1 MLAGTALVSQRR
13 RTCEYAEAIREH
25 LCVPDTSKLHT
36 MKPTDNGGYGYST
49 KPSPYADCPECD
61 GLGIIR
67 VHYADTSTIP
77 NVSHSLFAGVEKT
90 QHGIK
95 MKMYDQMAA
104 LNSIAKHLGFFAK
117 YNNRTVDEPDALT
130 ELLASLQRNSSK
142 MPINSPARE
151 IRNNADDD
159 V

>member
-1 MLAGTALVSQRR
+1 MSDKSN
-13 RTCEYAEAIREH
+13 
-25 LCVPDTSKLHT
+25 PHT
-36 MKPTDNGGYGYST
+36 MKPTDDGGYGYST
-49 KPSPYADCPECD
+49 KLSPNADCPECD

-77 NVSHSLFAGVEKT
+77 NVSLSLFAGVEKSR
-90 QHGIK
+90 HGIK
-95 MKMYDQMAA
+95 IKMHNQMVA
-104 LNSIAKHLGFFAK
+104 LNAIAKHLGFFAK
-117 YNNRTVDEPDALT
+117 DNNRTVDTPDALT

-151 IRNNADDD
+151 ICNNADEN